1 MILIRLHE
9 KTPNYFLNNLD
20 EGIELERR
28 ISRFFKKKEF
38 LKI

>member
-9 KTPNYFLNNLD
+9 EKPPNYFLNNLD

-28 ISRFFKKKEF
+28 ISRFFKKRKNF
-38 LKI
+38 